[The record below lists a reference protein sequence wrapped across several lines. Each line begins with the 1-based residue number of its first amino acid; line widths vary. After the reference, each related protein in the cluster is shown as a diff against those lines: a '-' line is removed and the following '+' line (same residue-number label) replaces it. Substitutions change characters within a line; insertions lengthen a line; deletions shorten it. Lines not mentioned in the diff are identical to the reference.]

1 MADTVPSGTGGI
13 EVEGTTVHTSEED
26 ETIPVIDLS
35 KAPGVDDALKVSR
48 LVAYSWQLAELVF
61 VTNRLQISSRLRV
74 AVLRRFGARIGDGVV
89 FRPRTRVKSPWNLTI
104 GDRSWIGDGVWFH
117 NRDRI
122 TIGHDV
128 VISQESYLTTGAHAM
143 RTDMGLITRPIVI
156 ESGAWITSRCVVLGG
171 AHVGRSAVV
180 SPMTVVKGRI
190 PANAIVSPA
199 DPKVVGTRFPSVDGK

>member
-1 MADTVPSGTGGI
+1 MDDEGHNHVSSN
-13 EVEGTTVHTSEED
+13 EGTAASTHGVED
-26 ETIPVIDLS
+26 ASIPVIDLS
-35 KAPGVDDALKVSR
+35 KAPGVSDALWKPRWVT
-48 LVAYSWQLAELVF
+48 YSWQLAEMLL

-74 AVLRRFGARIGDGVV
+74 AVLRRFGATIGEGVV

-104 GDRSWIGDGVWFH
+104 GDHSWIGDGVWFH

-171 AHVGRSAVV
+171 ARIGRSAVI
-180 SPMTVVKGRI
+180 SPMTVVKGTI

-199 DPKVVGTRFPSVDGK
+199 DPKVVGTRFPTEDGV

>member
-1 MADTVPSGTGGI
+1 MPSAQGDAPKDARENTQLNAQ
-13 EVEGTTVHTSEED
+13 ENED
-26 ETIPVIDLS
+26 SSIPVIDLS
-35 KAPGVDDALKVSR
+35 KAPGVSDELWKPRWVT
-48 LVAYSWQLAELVF
+48 YSWQLAEMLL

-74 AVLRRFGARIGDGVV
+74 AVLRKFGATIGEGVV

-104 GDRSWIGDGVWFH
+104 GDHSWIGDGVWFH

-128 VISQESYLTTGAHAM
+128 VVSQESYLTTGAHAM

-171 AHVGRSAVV
+171 AHIGRSAVI
-180 SPMTVVKGRI
+180 SPMTVVKGTI

-199 DPKVVGTRFPSVDGK
+199 DPKIVGSRFPTEDGV

>member
-1 MADTVPSGTGGI
+1 MPSAQESARET
-13 EVEGTTVHTSEED
+13 ED
-26 ETIPVIDLS
+26 SSIPVIDLS
-35 KAPGVDDALKVSR
+35 KAPGVSDELWKPRWVT
-48 LVAYSWQLAELVF
+48 YSWQLAEMLL

-74 AVLRRFGARIGDGVV
+74 AVLRKFGATIGEGVV

-104 GDRSWIGDGVWFH
+104 GDHSWIGDGVWFH

-128 VISQESYLTTGAHAM
+128 VVSQESYLTTGAHAM

-171 AHVGRSAVV
+171 AHIGRSAVI
-180 SPMTVVKGRI
+180 SPMTVVKGSI

-199 DPKVVGTRFPSVDGK
+199 DPKIVGSRFPTEDGV

>member
-1 MADTVPSGTGGI
+1 VSSNSEEPTVPS
-13 EVEGTTVHTSEED
+13 VQQD
-26 ETIPVIDLS
+26 ESSPVPVIDLS
-35 KAPGVDDALKVSR
+35 KAPGVSDELWKPRWVT
-48 LVAYSWQLAELVF
+48 YSWQLAEMLL

-74 AVLRRFGARIGDGVV
+74 AVLRRFGATIGEGVV

-122 TIGHDV
+122 TVGHDV

-143 RTDMGLITRPIVI
+143 RTDMGLITRPIEI

-171 AHVGRSAVV
+171 AHIGRSAVI
-180 SPMTVVKGRI
+180 SPMTVVKGTV
-190 PANAIVSPA
+190 PANAILSPA
-199 DPKVVGTRFPSVDGK
+199 DPKIVGSRFPTEGGV